1 MSLAPLTSPLLNGI
15 PHGFFTRKGG
25 ISKGIYDSLNC
36 GFGSDDNKIAV
47 GENRARVAK
56 HLEAAH
62 LLTVHQIH
70 SADVVTVTEPWLPD
84 SAPKADGLVTK
95 IPGIALGVLAAD
107 CAPLLFADS
116 AAGVIG
122 AAHAGWRGAFGG
134 VAARTVEAMVALG
147 AKRATIRCAIG
158 PCIGPASYEVSLDFM
173 NTFIDADENN
183 VEFFIPAEREG
194 HAMFDLPGYL
204 VKQIGKLRIGG
215 VEWVEA
221 DTLPDTNRFF
231 SYRRVTLAGGGD
243 YGRQISAICLPT
255 T

>member
-1 MSLAPLTSPLLNGI
+1 MSLSPLTSPQLAGL

-36 GFGSDDNKIAV
+36 GLGSDDNPIAV
-47 GENRARVAK
+47 GENRSRVAK
-56 HLEAAH
+56 YLGADQ

-70 SADVVTVTEPWLPD
+70 SPDVVTVTEPWTRENT
-84 SAPKADGLVTK
+84 PKADGLVTK
-95 IPGIALGVLAAD
+95 VPGIALGVLAAD
-107 CAPLLFADS
+107 CAPLLFADKD
-116 AAGVIG
+116 AGVIG

-147 AKRATIRCAIG
+147 AKRGSIRCAIG

-173 NTFIDADENN
+173 NTFVEADEGN
-183 VEFFIPAEREG
+183 VEFFIPAERDG

-204 VKQIGKLRIGG
+204 LKQIGKLRIGG

-221 DTLPDTNRFF
+221 DTLPDDARFF

-255 T
+255 A